1 MKKTARVP
9 AVCSVAALLALL
21 AAAAGFAQK
30 EEEPKGE
37 FGELIEVTEVFLDV
51 VATDRKGNV
60 VAGLG
65 KDDFIVREGGEP
77 VEITSLAFY
86 TTRHEGETA
95 AAAGASAGE
104 AAPELPASRY
114 FIFLFHDQ
122 RRNALPGNRLLQQ
135 QLDAGRRAHEW
146 VRDQVTGSD
155 WVAVLSYDVKL
166 VVHQDFSQDTGS
178 LVKAIND
185 AAVGNLK
192 EAPVPSERG
201 RMTAGSEPSL
211 WRGLPD
217 VADLDR
223 ETTRLYDALRLVA
236 EACRPIVGRKN
247 VLLFTAGFGE
257 LDPGLGIARPD
268 VRFYPDMEQA
278 LNDNNV
284 AVYPIDLVP
293 PELNHTQ
300 SDFLTQLAVD
310 TGGYYHR
317 NVVNFITPL
326 QLISKENR
334 GYYLLSFRTEYPAGE
349 KGYREIDVKA
359 KSGKIRVRTR
369 RGYRYG
375 V

>member
-1 MKKTARVP
+1 MTKRARVP
-9 AVCSVAALLALL
+9 AAILLAVL
-21 AAAAGFAQK
+21 AVVPSGFAQ
-30 EEEPKGE
+30 EEPKGE
-37 FGELIEVTEVFLDV
+37 FGALIEVTEVFLDI

-60 VAGLG
+60 VPGLG

-86 TTRHEGETA
+86 TTRHEEGEA
-95 AAAGASAGE
+95 SVASAGE

-114 FIFLFHDQ
+114 FILFFHDQ
-122 RRNALPGNRLLQQ
+122 RRNSTPGNRLFQQ

-155 WVAVLSYDVKL
+155 WVAVVSYDVKL
-166 VVHQDFSQDTGS
+166 VVHQDFTQDTGS

-185 AAVGNLK
+185 AAVGKLK
-192 EAPVPSERG
+192 EAPVPSARG
-201 RMTAGSEPSL
+201 RMTVGDEPSL

-223 ETTRLYDALRLVA
+223 ETTRVYDALRLIA

-257 LDPGLGIARPD
+257 HDPSLGFARPD
-268 VRFYPDMEQA
+268 IRFYPDMEQA

-293 PELNHTQ
+293 PEFRHTQ
-300 SDFLTQLAVD
+300 TEFLNQLADD

-317 NVVNFITPL
+317 NIVNFITPL
-326 QLISKENR
+326 ELISKENS
-334 GYYLLSFRTEYPAGE
+334 GYYLLSFRTEYPEGE
-349 KGYREIDVKA
+349 KGYREIQVKA
-359 KSGKIRVRTR
+359 KNGKIRVRAR

>member
-1 MKKTARVP
+1 MTKRARVP
-9 AVCSVAALLALL
+9 AVCLLAVLL
-21 AAAAGFAQK
+21 AVLAAPAGFAQK
-30 EEEPKGE
+30 EEPKGE

-51 VATDRKGNV
+51 VATDNKGNV
-60 VAGLG
+60 VPGLG

-86 TTRHEGETA
+86 TTRHDGEAMA
-95 AAAGASAGE
+95 ASVPSAGE

-114 FIFLFHDQ
+114 FILLFHDQ
-122 RRNALPGNRLLQQ
+122 RRNSNPGNRLFQQ

-166 VVHQDFSQDTGS
+166 VVHQDFTQDTGS
-178 LVKAIND
+178 LVKAIHD
-185 AAVGNLK
+185 ASLGKLK

-201 RMTAGSEPSL
+201 RMTVGDEPSL

-223 ETTRLYDALRLVA
+223 ETTRLYDALRLIA

-247 VLLFTAGFGE
+247 LLLFTAGFGE
-257 LDPGLGIARPD
+257 LDPALGFARPD
-268 VRFYPDMEQA
+268 ERFYPEMEQA

-293 PELNHTQ
+293 AQFRHNQ
-300 SDFLTQLAVD
+300 SDFLNQLADD

-326 QLISKENR
+326 ELISKENR

-349 KGYREIDVKA
+349 KGYREIQVKT